1 MGCVHVNHLIIF
13 WPLLF
18 LNIKIIHSNNVAC
31 GLMRDNECTSNS
43 SNSILLR
50 LHTSSQAP
58 CAKWDHVL
66 QTQLGFPI
74 LVLKSS
80 PLRGLYLK
88 MESFRVLKYKL
99 TLKGNFLKKIWFSY
113 VYEHKRGSSLFCSLF
128 LQARQWTTHKSR
140 KKGLRNQIY
149 QHFDLGHPNLWAMKN
164 KYLLLKPFRLW
175 CLVMAAELRTHD

>member
-1 MGCVHVNHLIIF
+1 MLPVGWWETTN
-13 WPLLF
+13 
-18 LNIKIIHSNNVAC
+18 
-31 GLMRDNECTSNS
+31 
-43 SNSILLR
+43 
-50 LHTSSQAP
+50 
-58 CAKWDHVL
+58 VL
-66 QTQLGFPI
+66 QTVVIVSCWGYTLLPR
-74 LVLKSS
+74 LHVLSETMCYRLS
-80 PLRGLYLK
+80 WDSPFLCWSLAPLRGLYLK